1 LVRLLLMSGRVQF
14 ALDERRRLGEEAI
27 LASLRDNDVHLYE
40 KALAVTSLGL
50 THWAWYTR
58 SFFTDA
64 ETLELVRCLGRHEQT
79 GPTDGAAEA
88 R

>member
-1 LVRLLLMSGRVQF
+1 MSGRVQF
-14 ALDERRRLGEEAI
+14 TLDERRRLGESAI
-27 LASLRDNDVHLYE
+27 LASLREHDAQLYE

-50 THWAWYTR
+50 THSAWYTR

-64 ETLELVRCLGRHEQT
+64 ETLELARWLALHDET
-79 GPTDGAAEA
+79 GPTSGGAEA